1 MEASRALS
9 RATTS
14 EMWPARISWAAA
26 ALGYGTTQASNPWVL
41 GMDADTE
48 AAPGCAAAVLHA
60 ALREGFDVV
69 IATAEFAL
77 IDGKTEATY
86 LSASRLGM
94 TAIGGRAVR
103 KNVFATYNNAKNH
116 ASFAQ

>member
-1 MEASRALS
+1 MTHIDYINGTQIKAVAST
-9 RATTS
+9 ATNTKDIFI
-14 EMWPARISWAAA
+14 MFMA
-26 ALGYGTTQASNPWVL
+26 
-41 GMDADTE
+41 
-48 AAPGCAAAVLHA
+48 
-60 ALREGFDVV
+60 REGFDVV
-69 IATAEFAL
+69 IATSEFAL